1 MLKLTEKQIYNE
13 IAATMSKIQSK
24 LMELRE
30 TDTDDNILFFAILG
44 VTEVYVRHVL
54 NYGHLN
60 NEQTKDIENLHK
72 LLDKISPVTLVD
84 KDLPKGN

>member
-24 LMELRE
+24 LIELRE
-30 TDTDDNILFFAILG
+30 TDIDGNILFFAILG
-44 VTEVYVRHVL
+44 VAEVYVRHAL

-60 NEQTKDIENLHK
+60 NEQAKDIENLHK
-72 LLDKISPVTLVD
+72 LLDKLSPVTLIS
-84 KDLPKGN
+84 KDAPKGN